1 MSLEKILSVSGK
13 SGLYRLVGQMKN
25 GIIVEAIADGKRFP
39 VHGSSKVSALE
50 EISIYTHEEE
60 VPLRQVFKSIF
71 EKEGGKPGPDHKD
84 NAEVKKYFATILP
97 NYDSDRV
104 YVSDMVKVLKWYN
117 LLVENKA
124 YDPADDVEE
133 VAEKEETKGKGKSK
147 SKAKDEAEETTE
159 AKPKK
164 AAAKKSTAKKPAS
177 GLATKAAPK
186 GKAAGGGKVATPR
199 KAGGTQRGS

>member
-39 VHGSSKVSALE
+39 VHGASKVSALE

-60 VPLRQVFKSIF
+60 VPLKDVFKNIF
-71 EKEGGKPGPDHKD
+71 DKEGGKQGPDHKD
-84 NAEVKKYFATILP
+84 DNESVKKYFATILP
-97 NYDSDRV
+97 DYDPDRV

-117 LLVENKA
+117 LLVEYKA
-124 YDPADDVEE
+124 YNPADEVEE
-133 VAEKEETKGKGKSK
+133 KIDKKAESK
-147 SKAKDEAEETTE
+147 SKDVDSGEK
-159 AKPKK
+159 KSKK
-164 AAAKKSTAKKPAS
+164 APSKKASAKKPAAA
-177 GLATKAAPK
+177 ATKAAPK
-186 GKAAGGGKVATPR
+186 GKVAGGGKIATPR